1 MTFYQKEFTNPPA
14 PPPTGTAFSSPIAKP
29 WYSVGP
35 GRWALMLNGS
45 GEHKSALQWWEPH
58 TTTDP
63 NQIITH
69 TFTEEVCFLQGG
81 LEDLRLGQSWGVGAY
96 AYRKPGMEHGPYRAS
111 AEGCL
116 MFVKV
121 LPPKPE

>member
-1 MTFYQKEFTNPPA
+1 
-14 PPPTGTAFSSPIAKP
+14 
-29 WYSVGP
+29 
-35 GRWALMLNGS
+35 MLNGS
-45 GEHKSALQWWEPH
+45 GEDNSTLQWWEPH
-58 TTTDP
+58 VTTDP
-63 NQIITH
+63 SRIITH

-111 AEGCL
+111 EEGCL

-121 LPPKPE
+121 SPHQTE